1 MTISK
6 LAGCVTD
13 SKRKKRMNRRRVLKI
28 AGATVVV
35 AGGALAWRAFDQG
48 VFSAGGGA
56 AYEPWKNWQADDSLR
71 PLRLVRAAILAANPH
86 NSQPWR
92 FRVADNAI
100 DVFADPGRNIGAI
113 DPFLRELT
121 MGIGCAL
128 ENLLIA
134 AASEGY
140 AAEATLLPDP
150 GNPAHA
156 ARVALSPGTR
166 VASTLYDA
174 IPRRHTNRGP
184 YDTGRN
190 VPADLLDG
198 LAALGADLPG
208 TRVIWFSTP
217 EARTRIGELIVA
229 ATEAI
234 VADRQQSADSAK
246 WFRTSWQ
253 QLQALRDGITLDA
266 QSLPPVVNAAAK
278 ILPPL
283 SQESADQAWLQA
295 TRERHV
301 ATAAAFGLIVVPDS
315 RDNAMRIRGG
325 RLWQRMHLWATT
337 KGLAVQP
344 LNQICERADREQ
356 QLGIEP
362 RFGTTLKELVA
373 DADSQALMPFRIGH
387 PTVEGKPSPRRDLKS
402 VLIDM

>member
-1 MTISK
+1 M
-6 LAGCVTD
+6 A
-13 SKRKKRMNRRRVLKI
+13 MNRRRVLKI
-28 AGATVVV
+28 AGATIVV
-35 AGGALAWRAFDQG
+35 AGSALAWRAFDQG
-48 VFSAGGGA
+48 VFSAGSGA

-71 PLRLVRAAILAANPH
+71 PLRLVRAAILASNPH

-92 FRVADNAI
+92 FRVGDNAI
-100 DVFADPGRNIGAI
+100 DVFADTGRNIGAI
-113 DPFLRELT
+113 DPFLREMT

-134 AASEGY
+134 AAHEGY
-140 AAEATLLPDP
+140 AAEVTLLPDP
-150 GNPAHA
+150 DNPAHA
-156 ARVALSPGTR
+156 AHVTLSPGTR
-166 VASTLYDA
+166 IASPLYEA
-174 IPRRHTNRGP
+174 IPLRHTNRGP
-184 YDTGRN
+184 YESERN
-190 VPADLLDG
+190 VAADLLDG

-208 TRVIWFSTP
+208 TRVIWFSSP
-217 EARTRIGELIVA
+217 DARKRVGDLIVA

-246 WFRTSWQ
+246 WFRANWQ

-266 QSLPPVVNAAAK
+266 QSLPPFLNAAAK

-283 SQESADQAWLQA
+283 SQESADQAWLQT

-301 ATAAAFGLIVVPDS
+301 ATAAAFGLIAVTNA

-344 LNQICERADREQ
+344 LNQMSERADREQ

-362 RFGTTLKELVA
+362 RFGTALKELVA
-373 DADSQALMPFRIGH
+373 DANSQVLMPFRIGY
-387 PTVEGKPSPRRDLKS
+387 PTVDAKLSPRRDLKA
-402 VLIDM
+402 VLIDI